1 MNRTHTLLSAITA
14 LTLVSTGVFGAV
26 VSRATPAPGEVT
38 AGEVRIVAAVDSS
51 SWLQAGDTALGVPFS
66 HAAKVSGSYSVSL
79 DGAPLRVGEVVA
91 GYLVGC
97 AIDVSQGIGIAIA
110 PEVGAAWSISPS
122 IGGEAAVDF
131 GLVIDAPLAVEVPQ
145 VVEMPPMGE
154 APEKAEKP
162 STGEAPQKAE
172 LPLGVQL
179 PLEVGVGFGGNAGLA
194 QTFGVEGAIAGELAV
209 GLAPGAVTA
218 LPIGAAVL
226 DGLTTFPY
234 TFAHT
239 TMPLHINGC
248 LAQASAMPFITVR
261 AHTFGS
267 TVQTTGY
274 GDSFTF

>member
-26 VSRATPAPGEVT
+26 VSRATPAPGEVN

-66 HAAKVSGSYSVSL
+66 HAAKVSGSYSVNL

-110 PEVGAAWSISPS
+110 PEVGAGWSVTPS
-122 IGGEAAVDF
+122 IGGSTTIDL
-131 GLVIDAPLAVEVPQ
+131 GLVIDAPPEVGAPPQ
-145 VVEMPPMGE
+145 I
-154 APEKAEKP
+154 
-162 STGEAPQKAE
+162 
-172 LPLGVQL
+172 QL
-179 PLEVGVGFGGNAGLA
+179 PLDVVVGLGGDARLA

-209 GLAPGAVTA
+209 GLAPGTVTA

-226 DGLTTFPY
+226 DGLSTFPY